1 MPTTRDG
8 RDRCRAGTPR
18 WCGGGRR
25 SRRAPRPDRRGRP
38 AAPRVHASI
47 GGTRT
52 PHARPARAR
61 RHRGT
66 RVAAGVEHEVEV
78 GVEVADPVPT
88 PDRADQVRR
97 AVDLHHAQRCRTL
110 LSTAPARGARD
121 RQCVPALPVGLRRFV
136 EDLGGHRRVHRD
148 EIGLRHVARLAMRR
162 PLARRS
168 ELVGWTLHVR
178 DGALSVV
185 VTQLDTHQGR
195 NMERPGMKLL
205 TRL

>member
-1 MPTTRDG
+1 MPTARDG

-66 RVAAGVEHEVEV
+66 RVAAGVEHEVGV

-88 PDRADQVRR
+88 PVRADQVQR

-110 LSTAPARGARD
+110 LSAAPARGARD
-121 RQCVPALPVGLRRFV
+121 TQCVPALPVGLRRFV

-168 ELVGWTLHVR
+168 ELVGWTTR
-178 DGALSVV
+178 CPLSSPSWTLTKVA
-185 VTQLDTHQGR
+185 TWK
-195 NMERPGMKLL
+195 RPGLKLR